1 MPIIIKP
8 NGAELE
14 VNSNVIKAMREEGAL
29 KGFKIKVEEAKAE
42 KKSK

>member
-8 NGAELE
+8 NGKELN
-14 VNSNVIKAMREEGAL
+14 VNENTVKAMREDGAL
-29 KGFKIKVEEAKAE
+29 KGFKIKVEEAA